1 LVATGRAEIMVDP
14 IMNPWDAA
22 CFQPIIEEAGG
33 VFTDLRGKPTAFG
46 GQVIATNA
54 AIAAAARE
62 YFHA

>member
-1 LVATGRAEIMVDP
+1 MVDP

-33 VFTDLRGKPTAFG
+33 VFTDLRGNHTAFG

-54 AIAAAARE
+54 AIAAASRE
-62 YFHA
+62 YVNA

>member
-1 LVATGRAEIMVDP
+1 ATGRAEVMVDP

-33 VFTDLRGKPTAFG
+33 VFTDLTGRRTAFG

-54 AIAAAARE
+54 AVAAVARAS
-62 YFHA
+62 FDA